1 MEGPACAGPSAVG
14 SEKVA
19 ENVVGLR
26 YRVVVHGVA
35 PRSPRDRYT
44 APRQCVLP
52 VCNGADAQLPLLE
65 RHSVATMI
73 KKVDAWNQ
81 LSRLVLRG
89 YKSIAECDIELG
101 TLNVLI
107 GANGAGKS
115 NFIGFFRLIG
125 RLLDRQLQV
134 AVGSAGGPDA
144 MLYFGRKKTEELH
157 AELYFRNVGYKL
169 SLAATQDNR
178 MMFAREALWWSK
190 RGDLESIAGHFETS
204 ISDNETV
211 PGLYGSVLPAMRSW
225 RLYHFHDTSLTALV
239 KQIHGINDNAYLRE
253 DARNLAAFLY
263 RLKNHHDEHYRRI
276 VKAVKL
282 VAPFFGD
289 FLLRPT
295 VDNAGKIQLEW
306 TEEGYDTP
314 FTASALSD
322 GTLRFICLATVL
334 LQPEEFMPAAILI
347 DEPELG
353 LHPFAISVLG
363 GLMKSAANEHQL
375 IVSTQSVELVNE
387 FDAEDLIVV
396 DKRGGASTFKRPDAD
411 ALAEWLADYSLGEL
425 WKKNLLGGRP
435 TR

>member
-1 MEGPACAGPSAVG
+1 
-14 SEKVA
+14 
-19 ENVVGLR
+19 
-26 YRVVVHGVA
+26 
-35 PRSPRDRYT
+35 
-44 APRQCVLP
+44 
-52 VCNGADAQLPLLE
+52 
-65 RHSVATMI
+65 MI

-134 AVGSAGGPDA
+134 AVGNAGGPDA
-144 MLYFGRKKTEELH
+144 MLHFGRKKTEEMS
-157 AELYFRNVGYKL
+157 AELYFGENGYKFA
-169 SLAATQDNR
+169 LAPTQDNR
-178 MMFAREALWWSK
+178 MMFAREALWWK
-190 RGDLESIAGHFETS
+190 RHGDWRPASGHFETYTEDRKKQTN
-204 ISDNETV
+204 IYDFV
-211 PGLYGSVLPAMRSW
+211 VPAMRSW
-225 RLYHFHDTSLTALV
+225 RLYHFHDTSQSAWV
-239 KQIHGINDNAYLRE
+239 KQIHGINDNEYLRD

-263 RLKNHHDEHYRRI
+263 RLKNHHDEQYERI

-295 VDNAGKIQLEW
+295 VDNVEKIQLEW

-411 ALAEWLADYSLGEL
+411 ALGEWLADYSLGEL